1 MWIFRYALT
10 DSRRIYMK
18 KIAWIGTGVMGK
30 PMVLHLSKAHY
41 QVLAY
46 NRTFEK
52 AKMLEPA
59 VTACKSIQ
67 ECVKDADI
75 IFSIVGY
82 PQDVREIYDEVFQ
95 YASKGTILVDMTT
108 SSPALA
114 KDLYQ
119 EAKSLGLHM
128 LDAPV
133 TGGDLGAINAT
144 LSIMVGGDENI
155 FEQVKPMFELLG
167 KRITYM
173 GNPGNGQHAKL
184 ANQIVIAGN
193 IAGVAEA
200 LTYASSKGL
209 NLEKAL
215 SVFSGG
221 SAQSW
226 QADKNGPKMVVQDYQ
241 PGFFIKH
248 YLKDLRLAINESGE
262 LALDVLQ
269 QVTAIYEKLV
279 ELGFSE
285 SGTQAIIEYYKL
297 YQD

>member
-1 MWIFRYALT
+1 
-10 DSRRIYMK
+10 MK
-18 KIAWIGTGVMGK
+18 KIAWIASGVMGK
-30 PMVLHLSKAHY
+30 PMALHLSKADY
-41 QVLAY
+41 QVFAY

-52 AKMLEPA
+52 AKILEPV

-67 ECVKDADI
+67 ECVKDADV

-82 PQDVREIYDEVFQ
+82 PQDVRDIYDEVFQ

-114 KDLYQ
+114 KELYL
-119 EAKSLGLHM
+119 EAKSLGLYM

-144 LSIMVGGDENI
+144 LSIMVGGDEVI

-173 GNPGNGQHAKL
+173 GDPGNGQHAKL

-200 LTYASSKGL
+200 LSYASSKGL
-209 NLEKAL
+209 DLEKAL
-215 SVFSGG
+215 SVFGGG

-226 QADKNGPKMVVQDYQ
+226 QADKNGPKMVVQDYK

-248 YLKDLRLAINESGE
+248 YLKDLRLAMDEKGH
-262 LALDVLQ
+262 LTLGVLDK
-269 QVTAIYEKLV
+269 VTTIYEKLV

-285 SGTQAIIEYYKL
+285 NGTQAIIEYYKL
-297 YQD
+297 SQE